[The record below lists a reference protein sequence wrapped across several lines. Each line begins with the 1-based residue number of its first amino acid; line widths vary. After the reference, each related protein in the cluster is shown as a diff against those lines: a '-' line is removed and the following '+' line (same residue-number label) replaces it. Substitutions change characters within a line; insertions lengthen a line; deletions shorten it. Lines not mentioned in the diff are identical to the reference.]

1 MADTNSRHPL
11 NVLGAW
17 FVDDECINCSVCTEL
32 APDVFGRDDEGYS
45 YVKMQIQDNP
55 EQAELFRDALD
66 DCPVEAI
73 GDTEDPSTLS

>member
-11 NVLGAW
+11 NVLGPW
-17 FVDDECINCSVCTEL
+17 FVDDECINCSVCTEA
-32 APDVFGRDDEGYS
+32 APDVFDRDEDGYA
-45 YVKMQIQDNP
+45 YVKQYLADDP
-55 EQAELFRDALD
+55 EQAESFLEALE